1 MTKQLELKNQAYES
15 NLKSRALSVL
25 LYLID
30 RSNKDLKCFPAIPTM
45 AKQLHISVSTVKRA
59 LKELV
64 EEGFVKKESRFRE
77 RNRGQTSNLYTL
89 ILFEQEEREEVEK
102 GMEEYEKA
110 EVKEVSFEELREEEQ
125 KQTVEEKK
133 GKVKNEQKKAK
144 CISENKEIRCEQ
156 DEQERCKNR
165 RGLKQVDWGGGQCGT
180 TLNYQYNSI

>member
-1 MTKQLELKNQAYES
+1 
-15 NLKSRALSVL
+15 
-25 LYLID
+25 
-30 RSNKDLKCFPAIPTM
+30 M

-77 RNRGQTSNLYTL
+77 RNRGQISNLYTL
-89 ILFEQEEREEVEK
+89 ILFEKEEREEVEK
-102 GMEEYEKA
+102 GMEEYGKA

-133 GKVKNEQKKAK
+133 GKVKNERKKAK

-156 DEQERCKNR
+156 D
-165 RGLKQVDWGGGQCGT
+165 D
-180 TLNYQYNSI
+180 QYE